1 MKGVGLLIW
10 DEAMLKYAA
19 RRMCDKHKPRNCN
32 GCDLKKKTGSC
43 KFGLGV
49 DAVKEWGEKNIPKDV
64 LEGRR
69 ATK

>member
-1 MKGVGLLIW
+1 MIW

-43 KFGLGV
+43 KFGFGIDV
-49 DAVKEWGEKNIPKDV
+49 VKEWGEKNIPKDV

-69 ATK
+69 AMK